1 MKALVLENIHPTA
14 VDLLRSRGYEVELRP
29 GALREDELIESLDGV
44 QLLGIRSNTTVTE
57 RVLESAVDGEITDHG
72 G

>member
-14 VDLLRSRGYEVELRP
+14 VDVLRSRGYEVELRP
-29 GALREDELIESLDGV
+29 GALREDELIDSLDDV

-57 RVLESAVDGEITDHG
+57 RVLDAAPGL
-72 G
+72 

>member
-14 VDLLRSRGYEVELRP
+14 VDVLRSRGYEVELRS

-44 QLLGIRSNTTVTE
+44 RCWGSGPTR
-57 RVLESAVDGEITDHG
+57 R
-72 G
+72 